1 MEYYIEIK
9 KELTTYTCNHTDVS
23 HKHKRKKP
31 GTKDSISI
39 KFKDRQ
45 KKIFF
50 NAILVCLH
58 SFF

>member
-9 KELTTYTCNHTDVS
+9 KELATYTCNHTDVS
-23 HKHKRKKP
+23 HKHKRKKI

-45 KKIFF
+45 
-50 NAILVCLH
+50 N
-58 SFF
+58 